1 MTKII
6 SCSMINNRGSARTA
20 LTAASLAAVAV
31 GLIIVPGVAQARTDS
46 LPLGDSDLPEV
57 RNTATLAPGV
67 TLTSIRRGNEP
78 APKDEILT
86 TTRGPW
92 NVHVLTIDPR
102 RAEGKLFADY
112 GKDLAGTE
120 TVGELVDG
128 SGGLAGI
135 NAGFFTFTASKVSPG
150 DPVGAGV
157 YGGKLLS
164 EPTATNPI
172 QREFV
177 VDADRTSARIAD
189 WSFSATVTDRRTGH
203 RVMIDELNHTPAVP
217 VDCAELTD
225 PTTCAV
231 PGETVW
237 IDPEF
242 GASTPSGPGVEIV
255 QDRKGCLVRM
265 SATERGTTLE
275 PGEHAL
281 QATGSDAAA
290 LVTAAGNGCT
300 KNRTVLTEADG
311 RPVELTPET
320 FAVNGQ
326 PQLTRAGEVVVTPID
341 DDFNNRN
348 PRSVAGVT
356 KRGEIELIAIDGRS
370 ENSVGTS
377 IVETAKVA
385 RSLGLVDSL
394 NLDGGGST
402 TLYADGKDVNTPSG
416 TADRPVGDALI
427 YRK

>member
-6 SCSMINNRGSARTA
+6 SASMINSRRPARLALAATA
-20 LTAASLAAVAV
+20 LTAITTALIAVPAVAQV
-31 GLIIVPGVAQARTDS
+31 RQQT
-46 LPLGDSDLPEV
+46 LPLGDRDLPET
-57 RNTATLAPGV
+57 RRTTTLAPGV
-67 TLTSIRRGNEP
+67 TLMSIHRGDEP
-78 APKDEILT
+78 ADPDEILT

-102 RAEGKLFADY
+102 RATGKLFADY

-120 TVGELVDG
+120 TVGDLVRRSDA
-128 SGGLAGI
+128 LAGI
-135 NAGFFTFTASKVSPG
+135 NAGFFTFTASAVSPG
-150 DPVGAGV
+150 DPVGAGA
-157 YGGKLLS
+157 YGGELLS

-177 VDADRTSARIAD
+177 VDARRTTARIAD
-189 WSFSATVTDRRTGH
+189 WSFSASATNKRTGH
-203 RVMIDELNHTPAVP
+203 STTIDELNHTPAVP
-217 VDCAELTD
+217 TGCADLPD
-225 PTTCAV
+225 PTTCTV

-237 IDPEF
+237 IDPQF

-255 QDRKGCLVRM
+255 QDKRGCLLRM
-265 SATERGTTLE
+265 STTERGTTLRN
-275 PGEHAL
+275 GEHSL

-290 LVTAAGNGCT
+290 LITAAGSGCT
-300 KNRTVLTEADG
+300 TNEKVLTEEDG
-311 RPVELTPET
+311 SPTRLTRNT

-326 PQLTRAGEVVVTPID
+326 PQLTEAGKLAVQPID
-341 DDFNNRN
+341 DSFNNRN
-348 PRSVAGVT
+348 PRSVAGIT
-356 KRGEIELIAIDGRS
+356 ARGEIMLIALDGRS
-370 ENSVGTS
+370 VNSVGTS

-402 TLYADGKDVNTPSG
+402 TLYADGSEVNTPSG

-427 YRK
+427 YRP